1 MSTVADVFAE
11 NFSVRGEIGASVSV
25 WRDGRESLSLT
36 SGWRDRQHS
45 QPWTADTLVL
55 VWSASKGPAAA
66 CVLHAMQER
75 GLTLETHVAEV
86 WPEFAQNGKGDITLG
101 QALSHQAGIPVLD
114 HTASVFDH
122 DAVVAAIAAQPPH
135 WIPGTA
141 HGYAPR
147 VHGFLLDEFVRR
159 ISGETIAQYWR
170 AHIAD
175 PLGIEFWFGLPAEL
189 DHRVAS
195 VFPAKQ
201 PPPKGDPFYTAF
213 TTPGSFT
220 IRAFGSPA
228 GLHSVA
234 SLNTPEVRRASFAGF
249 GGIGT
254 ANALAKFYALLA
266 QGGSLDGRT
275 IFHEQTLSWMTGM
288 LTQGPDRVLMMD
300 TTFSAGFMKDPVDAT
315 GAKVRS
321 SFGKS
326 MKAFG
331 HPGAGGS
338 HAFADPERGW
348 SFAYVMNQMEPGV
361 LPGPKSLKLIEAIEQ
376 DFLS

>member
-1 MSTVADVFAE
+1 MKDVEDVFAE
-11 NFSVRGEIGASVSV
+11 NFSARGELGASLSV
-25 WRDGRESLSLT
+25 WRDGREVLSLAK
-36 SGWRDRQHS
+36 GWRDRQQT
-45 QPWTADTLVL
+45 QPWTDDTLVL

-75 GLTLETHVAEV
+75 GLTLETPVADV
-86 WPEFAQNGKGDITLG
+86 WPEFAQNGKGDVTLG

-114 HTASVFDH
+114 VAASVFDH
-122 DAVVAAIAAQPPH
+122 DAVVAAIAAQTPH

-147 VHGFLLDEFVRR
+147 VHGFLLDEFARR
-159 ISGETIAQYWR
+159 ISGESIAQYWR

-175 PLGIEFWFGLPAEL
+175 PLGIEFWFGIPPEL
-189 DHRVAS
+189 EGRVAS

-201 PPPKGDPFYTAF
+201 APPKGDPFYTAF

-234 SLNTPEVRRASFAGF
+234 SLNSPEVRRASFAGF

-254 ANALAKFYALLA
+254 ATALAKFYALLA
-266 QGGSLDGRT
+266 QGGTLEGHT
-275 IFHEQTLSWMTGM
+275 IFREQTLSWMTTT
-288 LTQGPDRVLMMD
+288 LTQGPDRVLMME
-300 TTFSAGFMKDPVDAT
+300 TAFSAGFMKDPIDAT
-315 GAKVRS
+315 GVKVRA
-321 SFGKS
+321 SFGRS
-326 MKAFG
+326 MNAFG

-338 HAFADPERGW
+338 HAFANPDRRW

-361 LPGPKSLKLIEAIEQ
+361 LPGPKSLELIKALEDA
-376 DFLS
+376 LA